1 MAIVLNPHA
10 KLHGELQRLL
20 SRMAAIVGQI
30 CGGAPAGPDKP
41 PRPPRRNARTYAY
54 QGQHLTVLQLAGL
67 AGVNAHTMRERL
79 KRMAPEVAVAQGKA
93 KFAPGARRMFQL
105 DGKPHTVADLAAR
118 AGVSWTTM
126 WQRLQRYSPAE
137 AISFGKLRQG
147 QTRKQPRRR
156 KAEPPLLASPRV
168 RTPKAVAAPA
178 ATAAPTAAPT
188 PAPTRAPTLVPTPR
202 PTRAPTPVPT
212 PAPAPIV
219 PANVKRSFRKAPP
232 GRYEAD
238 SAPPTFGRIG
248 QYEDTGSAIARQ
260 YGPKPSRS
268 PGIPDNSRTMNDGEG

>member
-1 MAIVLNPHA
+1 MTTATGTEARVCADIA
-10 KLHGELQRLL
+10 
-20 SRMAAIVGQI
+20 
-30 CGGAPAGPDKP
+30 
-41 PRPPRRNARTYAY
+41 RR
-54 QGQHLTVLQLAGL
+54 HLTVLQLAGL

-79 KRMAPEVAVAQGKA
+79 KRLAPEVAVAQGKA

-126 WQRLQRYSPAE
+126 WQRLQRHSPAE

-147 QTRKQPRRR
+147 QTRTQPRRR

-178 ATAAPTAAPT
+178 ATATPTAAPT
-188 PAPTRAPTLVPTPR
+188 PA
-202 PTRAPTPVPT
+202 PT

-219 PANVKRSFRKAPP
+219 PANVKRTVAKTPP
-232 GRYEAD
+232 GRFEVQH
-238 SAPPTFGRIG
+238 APRTFGRIG
-248 QYEDTGSAIARQ
+248 QYEDTGTAIARQ
-260 YGPKPSRS
+260 YRGSNDRS
-268 PGIPDNSRTMNDGEG
+268 